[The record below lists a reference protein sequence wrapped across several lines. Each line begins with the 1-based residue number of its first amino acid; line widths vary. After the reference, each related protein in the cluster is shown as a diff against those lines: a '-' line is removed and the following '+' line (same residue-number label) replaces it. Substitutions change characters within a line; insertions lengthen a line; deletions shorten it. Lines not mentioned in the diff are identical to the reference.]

1 MVFVDGGG
9 GNRSLQAAI
18 PTARSPRLHVGARWR
33 HHLLVLRACA
43 LTLVGLVAC
52 GPSSAG
58 GASSSASPSSS
69 AIEAAASPSASGSTS
84 AGAEAVTSASG
95 AAPAASASSGPQKAD
110 PSRFAYEGKVI
121 QGGTVFAKVD
131 GKVGRIEFPGHRAV
145 VSDEGEFPIAFSR
158 NEPKAVKMVIHFKDG
173 TVLEHAF
180 EVEQRTYETDKIDG
194 LPPHMVKLD
203 PKTQKQHDE
212 VEKRIDAVRKKYSK
226 KNCYKDGFIWPTSGK
241 LTSRYGQPRILN
253 GTDAGLHWG
262 VDIAV
267 PIGTPVKAPAC
278 GTVVFAE
285 ANVPLAGSTLVIDHG
300 HGLTSTF
307 IHLGRFSKKVGDEVK
322 QGDVVAVSGNT
333 GRITGAHLD
342 WRMNYFEVRV
352 DPEQLVPPMGGTK

>member
-1 MVFVDGGG
+1 
-9 GNRSLQAAI
+9 
-18 PTARSPRLHVGARWR
+18 
-33 HHLLVLRACA
+33 LVLRACA
-43 LTLVGLVAC
+43 IALVGLVAC
-52 GPSSAG
+52 GPSSG
-58 GASSSASPSSS
+58 GSASSSASASSS
-69 AIEAAASPSASGSTS
+69 SNDPPAASAASAAASGSARDASASASGS
-84 AGAEAVTSASG
+84 AP
-95 AAPAASASSGPQKAD
+95 PAASASSGPQKAD
-110 PSRFAYEGKVI
+110 PSRFAFEGKVI
-121 QGGTVFAKVD
+121 QGGVVFAKVD
-131 GKVGRIEFPGHRAV
+131 GKVGRIDFPGHRAV

-158 NEPKAVKMVIHFKDG
+158 NEPKTVKMVIHFKDG
-173 TVLEHAF
+173 TSLEHAF

-226 KNCYKDGFIWPTSGK
+226 KNCYKDGFVWPTTGK
-241 LTSRYGQPRILN
+241 ITSRYGQPRVLN
-253 GTDAGLHWG
+253 GTDAGIHWG

-322 QGDVVAVSGNT
+322 QGDQVAVSGNT

-352 DPEQLVPPMGGTK
+352 DPEQLVPPMPGTK

>member
-1 MVFVDGGG
+1 
-9 GNRSLQAAI
+9 
-18 PTARSPRLHVGARWR
+18 
-33 HHLLVLRACA
+33 LVLRAYAFA
-43 LTLVGLVAC
+43 LLGLVAC

-58 GASSSASPSSS
+58 GASASAS
-69 AIEAAASPSASGSTS
+69 ASTS
-84 AGAEAVTSASG
+84 ANDAPAPAASLTTSAEGATSASG
-95 AAPAASASSGPQKAD
+95 AAPPAASASSGPQKAD
-110 PSRFAYEGKVI
+110 PSRFSFEGKVI
-121 QGGTVFAKVD
+121 QGGTVFAKLD

-158 NEPKAVKMVIHFKDG
+158 NEPKSVKMVIHFKDG
-173 TVLEHAF
+173 TALEHAF

-194 LPPHMVKLD
+194 LPPNMVKLD

-226 KNCYKDGFIWPTSGK
+226 KNCYKDGFIWPTTGK
-241 LTSRYGQPRILN
+241 ITSRYGQPRILN

-267 PIGTPVKAPAC
+267 PVGTPIKAPAC

-322 QGDVVAVSGNT
+322 QGDVVAASGNT
-333 GRITGAHLD
+333 GRTNGAHLD
-342 WRMNYFEVRV
+342 WRMNYVEVRV
-352 DPEQLVPPMGGTK
+352 DPEQLVPPMPGAK